1 MKPIGQHPQMFAL
14 SMFLKIDLLNQDIC
28 LFGLLNDFNFLKNQ
42 NNRAGL
48 VYQTK
53 FKIIVFLTT
62 LTLVSLTS
70 KIHNLDIGCNIK

>member
-28 LFGLLNDFNFLKNQ
+28 LFGLLNRFNFLKNQ